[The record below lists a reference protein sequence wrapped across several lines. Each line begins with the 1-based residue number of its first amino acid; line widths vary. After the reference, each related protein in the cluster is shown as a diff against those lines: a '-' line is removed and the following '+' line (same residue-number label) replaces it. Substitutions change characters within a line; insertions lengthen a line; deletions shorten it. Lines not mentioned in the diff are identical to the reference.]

1 MDFRLTA
8 EQEQWRRAIRA
19 FIEAELPAEIR
30 RDELAPGSEAAW
42 QAALAFTRKLAA
54 RRWLGAAWPTEYGG
68 LGLSIIEQMIYS
80 EELAYHRAPNV
91 SLFGLGFVGPTI
103 LAYGSP
109 EQKARHIPG
118 ILQAKVIWAQ
128 GFSEPNSG
136 SDLAALRT
144 RAREEGDEWVI
155 DGQKIWTSHAHH
167 SQWMLLG
174 ARTNPDVPK
183 HKGISLFLVPM
194 ETPGIT
200 VRPLLNLAGSAGF
213 NEVFFE
219 GVRIPRDHLL
229 GERDRGWYQ
238 MATTLD
244 FERSAISGSAGA
256 RRILE
261 ELASYARSTKR
272 HGRPLSDD
280 PLIRSRFAQL
290 VIEAEV
296 ARMLSYRVAT
306 LQSTGRIPNHEASAA
321 KLFVTE
327 LSQRIATFGTHLLG
341 LYGTVQRESRW
352 APLRGRIA
360 RLALLSTSATIA
372 GGTSEIQR
380 NVIATRGLG
389 LPR

>member
-1 MDFRLTA
+1 MDFRFTP
-8 EQEQWRRAIRA
+8 EQERWRHEIRS
-19 FIEAELPAEIR
+19 FIVAELPPEIR
-30 RDELAPGSEAAW
+30 DDELEPGSEEAW
-42 QAALAFTRKLAA
+42 QAALNFTRKLAG
-54 RRWLGAAWPTEYGG
+54 RRWLGAAWPKEYGG

-80 EELAYHRAPNV
+80 EEMAYHRAPNV

-103 LAYGSP
+103 LTYGTP
-109 EQKARHIPG
+109 EQKARHIPA
-118 ILQAKVIWAQ
+118 ILQADVIWAQ
-128 GFSEPNSG
+128 GFSEPGSG
-136 SDLAALRT
+136 SDLASLRT
-144 RAREEGDEWVI
+144 RAVEQGDEWVI
-155 DGQKIWTSHAHH
+155 TGQKIWATQAHH

-174 ARTNPDVPK
+174 ARTNPDAPK
-183 HKGISLFLVPM
+183 HKGISLFLVPLDA
-194 ETPGIT
+194 PGIAI
-200 VRPLLNLAGSAGF
+200 RPLINLAGTHGF

-219 GVRIPRDHLL
+219 DVRIPRDHLL

-261 ELASYARSTKR
+261 ELTRYARRTVR
-272 HGRPLSDD
+272 DGRPLAED
-280 PLIRSRFAQL
+280 PLIRSAFAQL
-290 VIEAEV
+290 FVETEV
-296 ARMLSYRVAT
+296 ARMMSYRVAS
-306 LQSTGRIPNHEASAA
+306 LQAAGRVPNHEASAG

-327 LSQRIATFGTHLLG
+327 LSQRIAQFGLKLLG
-341 LYGTVQRESRW
+341 LAGPVRRGSRW
-352 APLRGRIA
+352 APLKGRVA